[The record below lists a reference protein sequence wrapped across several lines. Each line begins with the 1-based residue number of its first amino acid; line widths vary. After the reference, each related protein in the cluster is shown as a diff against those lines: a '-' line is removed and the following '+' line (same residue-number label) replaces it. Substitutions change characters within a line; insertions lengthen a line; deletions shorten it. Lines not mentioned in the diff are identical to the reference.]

1 MVERK
6 KSRIAAG
13 CDSNYQIS
21 SRRND
26 SPRKDSYIIEA
37 TNQLKVNSMD
47 EIKLYVV
54 YIRATQSYNS
64 VLYICANNED
74 IVSN

>member
-1 MVERK
+1 
-6 KSRIAAG
+6 
-13 CDSNYQIS
+13 
-21 SRRND
+21 
-26 SPRKDSYIIEA
+26 
-37 TNQLKVNSMD
+37 MD